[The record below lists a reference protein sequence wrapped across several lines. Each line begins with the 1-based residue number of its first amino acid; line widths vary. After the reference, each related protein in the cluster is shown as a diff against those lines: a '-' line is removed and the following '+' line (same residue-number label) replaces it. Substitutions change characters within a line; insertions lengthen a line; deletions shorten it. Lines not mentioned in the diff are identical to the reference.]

1 MLNTVVLMGRIAHT
15 PEVKKGK
22 EGKEFTVTSLAVPN
36 GLDEKGNEKAMF
48 VDIVCYGENQK
59 AFDYVDTGD
68 QVAISGRLDLYTF
81 IKRDNTTGYGTRIIV
96 NNIEFGAKKA
106 APADVAPA
114 DYEVAKEEPK
124 QENSRRARK

>member
-1 MLNTVVLMGRIAHT
+1 MLNTVILMGRIAHT

-22 EGKEFTVTSLAVPN
+22 DKEFTVTALAVPN
-36 GLDEKGNEKAMF
+36 GLDEKGNEKSMF

-81 IKRDNTTGYGTRIIV
+81 VKRDGTTGYGTRVIV
-96 NNIEFGAKKA
+96 NNIEFGAKKL
-106 APADVAPA
+106 
-114 DYEVAKEEPK
+114 AKEEPEEK
-124 QENSRRARK
+124 PAPKEETSRRARK